1 MNRYDKLVQLKA
13 DIDDAIIT
21 LRELLERYES
31 LEIDLDKTKKAT
43 GKLVFA
49 SDLSQEELNDLMD
62 LYEDWEVGESVE
74 IGDIRKYSNKLYRV
88 IQAHTTQADWTPD
101 ILPAL
106 WNVYIPPIT
115 EDGEEIIP
123 DFKQPTGAHNS
134 YNKGDKVRFEGK
146 VYESVID
153 GNTWSPIDHKEGWRE
168 VMAVE

>member
-1 MNRYDKLVQLKA
+1 MSRYDKLVQLKE

-21 LRELLERYES
+21 LTELLVRYES
-31 LEIDLDKTKKAT
+31 LELDLDKTKKAT

-49 SDLSQEELNDLMD
+49 SDLSQEELDELMD
-62 LYEDWEVGESVE
+62 LYEDWEVGESVNV
-74 IGDIRKYSNKLYRV
+74 GDIRKYSNKLYRV

-123 DFKQPTGAHNS
+123 DFKQPTMAENA
-134 YNKGDKVRFEGK
+134 YNIGDKVRFEGQ

-153 GNTWSPIDHKEGWRE
+153 GNVWSPVDHPSSWKEI
-168 VMAVE
+168 V

>member
-1 MNRYDKLVQLKA
+1 MSRYDKLVQLKT
-13 DIDDAIIT
+13 DIDDAITT
-21 LRELLERYES
+21 LTELLERYDN
-31 LEIDLDKTKKAT
+31 LELDLDKTKKAT

-101 ILPAL
+101 SVPAL
-106 WNVYIPPIT
+106 WVVYTPPAT

-123 DFKQPTGAHNS
+123 DFVQPTGSHDS
-134 YNKGDKVRFEGK
+134 YKKGDKVRFEGK
-146 VYESVID
+146 VYESTID
-153 GNTWSPIDHKEGWRE
+153 NNAYSPSDYDQGWKEVTGS
-168 VMAVE
+168 